1 MAEDQEYEE
10 VEAVVC
16 IPRGERLA
24 DSRKSEGWSRGFTPR
39 TSDKGP
45 EHVEVRLKADKE
57 SGFTDKPEIV
67 YVTEYVEDQPPQLTP
82 GQQAVVNIAVQ
93 VIDGLVEI
101 AKPLVAH
108 WWHTQAVPVLVAKRE
123 GLVLKQ
129 QARRAQK
136 KALRAGGTT
145 SPHVAVPG
153 VAADTLSQDVATAP
167 SGPKATVTSEQFQQM
182 FMTWLAREDA
192 QQALW
197 RLIMNAEVEDG
208 GAATLAWQQELKE
221 LSPEQRSERVMEF
234 LATNP
239 SILEDFARQLMGSM
253 APGLGE
259 TTLRYDRV

>member
-1 MAEDQEYEE
+1 M
-10 VEAVVC
+10 
-16 IPRGERLA
+16 
-24 DSRKSEGWSRGFTPR
+24 
-39 TSDKGP
+39 
-45 EHVEVRLKADKE
+45 
-57 SGFTDKPEIV
+57 
-67 YVTEYVEDQPPQLTP
+67 
-82 GQQAVVNIAVQ
+82 
-93 VIDGLVEI
+93 
-101 AKPLVAH
+101 
-108 WWHTQAVPVLVAKRE
+108 
-123 GLVLKQ
+123 
-129 QARRAQK
+129 
-136 KALRAGGTT
+136 
-145 SPHVAVPG
+145 
-153 VAADTLSQDVATAP
+153 LSQDAATAP